1 MLKLTIR
8 TCVSCRGKFAQKTL
22 NRLQCTDKKLTK
34 YTGNGRS
41 FYVCNDCLKQTDKLE
56 KALYRHCKNKDNYI
70 VQLKEIFANG
80 R

>member
-8 TCVSCRGKFAQKTL
+8 TCVSCRSKFSQKVL
-22 NRLQCTDKKLTK
+22 NRLQCIDKMLTK

-41 FYVCNDCLKQTDKLE
+41 FYVCEDCLKETVKLE
-56 KALYRHCKNKDNYI
+56 KALYRHCKNKDNYM
-70 VQLKEIFANG
+70 VQLKEILING